1 MPAVHGLGKVKR
13 ITAIYVHFDGGDP
26 AGMVGYDLVQCP
38 TGDLATASALAV
50 NELRD
55 HHAVLGM
62 KRMTREKNDAQNKD
76 TDKIAF
82 EDHGK

>member
-1 MPAVHGLGKVKR
+1 
-13 ITAIYVHFDGGDP
+13 VHFDGGDP

-55 HHAVLGM
+55 HHAVLG
-62 KRMTREKNDAQNKD
+62 
-76 TDKIAF
+76 I
-82 EDHGK
+82 